1 MLEPEAAYAHLDDM
15 MALGEGLVSAMV
27 QGAVK
32 NRAADLEA
40 LKRDVKVAREDC
52 AAVSANHLRGRD
64 SNFAEGRESGKVR
77 R

>member
-15 MALGEGLVSAMV
+15 MALGEGLVAV
-27 QGAVK
+27 IGQGAVK

-40 LKRDVKVAREDC
+40 LKRDVKALEKIAPPFPR
-52 AAVSANHLRGRD
+52 NYLRGSD
-64 SNFAEGRESGKVR
+64 SNFAEGGESGEVR